1 MMNHHA
7 PMTTKFFLIPSI
19 RIIQW
24 CCGNDL
30 SNIFDPSLELSNE
43 ASCSLSSD
51 RVNQQLVER
60 EREGATAVIWQLH
73 FISLLHC
80 FLFCECS
87 RYFMN
92 FNNLQFWIYISSDRV
107 NHSFTFRKDG
117 QNQCNAKNISLLHH
131 FLFWEYFQEHFV
143 LH

>member
-1 MMNHHA
+1 MFIMHQWQRFFFWSLQYNYPMMLRQWFI
-7 PMTTKFFLIPSI
+7 KYFWSI
-19 RIIQW
+19 FRIIQW
-24 CCGNDL
+24 GKL
-30 SNIFDPSLELSNE
+30 QSLVW
-43 ASCSLSSD
+43 SS
-51 RVNQQLVER
+51 QSAISR
-60 EREGATAVIWQLH
+60 EGEGATAVIWQLH

-117 QNQCNAKNISLLHH
+117 RNQCNAKKHFVAASFSLLRIS
-131 FLFWEYFQEHFV
+131 QEHFV